1 METQTRALTK
11 IDVVVSDF
19 ASLLCYWQ
27 SLLHAMA
34 PVLQLHEVERSSE
47 KSPQGVLLTALY
59 LAARMRRVSN
69 SDITIGVYLAKS
81 LDPAV
86 ELIPTIDNLA
96 LVI

>member
-1 METQTRALTK
+1 
-11 IDVVVSDF
+11 
-19 ASLLCYWQ
+19 
-27 SLLHAMA
+27 
-34 PVLQLHEVERSSE
+34 
-47 KSPQGVLLTALY
+47 LTALY